1 MGAPWRVLYGLPRHD
16 RGRGPRRFSEKF
28 LPRRSG
34 VATITVHSILNMF
47 AKKIGIDLGTTT
59 VLVYMPKK
67 GIIINEPSVVAISV
81 VDKKVLA
88 VGKEAKEMLGRTP
101 DTIVAKRPLKDGVI
115 ADYRTTEA
123 MLRYFINKALGGM
136 RLFRVEVMV
145 AVPGGITSTE
155 RRAVIDATISAGAK
169 AAYIIKEPV
178 VAAIGADIPI
188 GSASGHMIIDIGGG
202 TSEIAVI
209 SLGGIVSSSSI
220 RIGGNKL
227 DAAIQEHVRRKHNLA
242 IGERTA
248 EEIKIRI
255 GSALYL
261 EQKLEMQVKGRDMI
275 NGLPRIVTLS
285 SDDVTDAIQHELQGM
300 IEAIKDVLQNTPPEL
315 SADVM
320 EKGMVLSGGTAQ
332 LRNLDKLFAEATG
345 VPAFVADDPQKAV
358 ARGTGIALENLESYK
373 RSIFSS

>member
-1 MGAPWRVLYGLPRHD
+1 
-16 RGRGPRRFSEKF
+16 
-28 LPRRSG
+28 
-34 VATITVHSILNMF
+34 MF
-47 AKKIGIDLGTTT
+47 GKKIGIDLGTTT
-59 VLVYMPKK
+59 VLVYIPKK
-67 GIIINEPSVVAISV
+67 GIIINEPSVVAISLA
-81 VDKKVLA
+81 DKKVLA
-88 VGKEAKEMLGRTP
+88 VGKEAKDMIGRTP

-123 MLRYFINKALGGM
+123 MLRYFINKALGGV
-136 RLFRVEVMV
+136 RLFRPEVMV

-155 RRAVIDATISAGAK
+155 RRAVIDATISAGAR

-209 SLGGIVSSSSI
+209 SLGGIVASSSV

-227 DAAIQEHVRRKHNLA
+227 DGAIQEHVRRKYGLA
-242 IGERTA
+242 IGERTS

-261 EQKLEMQVKGRDMI
+261 EEKLELEVKGRDMI
-275 NGLPRIVTLS
+275 NGLPRVITVT
-285 SDDVTDAIQHELQGM
+285 SDDVTDAIQHELAG
-300 IEAIKDVLQNTPPEL
+300 IVDAIKDVLRNTPPEL

-320 EKGMVLSGGTAQ
+320 QKGMVLSGGSSQ
-332 LRNLDKLFAEATG
+332 LRNLDRLFSEATG
-345 VPAFVADDPQKAV
+345 VPAFMADNPQQCVAK
-358 ARGTGIALENLESYK
+358 GTGIALENLDLYK
-373 RSIFSS
+373 RSVFSS

>member
-1 MGAPWRVLYGLPRHD
+1 
-16 RGRGPRRFSEKF
+16 
-28 LPRRSG
+28 
-34 VATITVHSILNMF
+34 MF
-47 AKKIGIDLGTTT
+47 TKKIGIDLGTTT
-59 VLVYMPKK
+59 VLVYIPKK
-67 GIIINEPSVVAISV
+67 GIVLNEPSVVAISLA
-81 VDKKVLA
+81 DKRVLA

-136 RLFRVEVMV
+136 RLFRPEVMV

-155 RRAVIDATISAGAK
+155 RRAVIDATISAGAR

-178 VAAIGADIPI
+178 VAAIGAEIPI

-209 SLGGIVSSSSI
+209 SLGGIVSSSSV

-227 DAAIQEHVRRKHNLA
+227 DVAIQEHVRRKYGLA
-242 IGERTA
+242 VGERTS

-261 EQKLEMQVKGRDMI
+261 EQKLEMQAKGRDMI
-275 NGLPRIVTLS
+275 TGLPRIITVT
-285 SDDVTDAIQHELQGM
+285 SDDVTDAIQHELQGI
-300 IEAIKDVLQNTPPEL
+300 IEAVKEVLHNTPPEL

-332 LRNLDKLFAEATG
+332 LRNLDRLFSEATG
-345 VPAFVADDPQKAV
+345 VPVFVADTPQLCV
-358 ARGTGIALENLESYK
+358 AKGTGIALENLESYK